1 MLEFTPVW
9 VPCYGTYA
17 YNMVLIYPQT
27 FCQSLLGAMLWHLPR
42 LCTTISY
49 TGQLYTHEGVSYL
62 RIPILAMTVAQVP
75 LPVLRPQLPPN
86 RRGIVYFT
94 TVANLSLA
102 N

>member
-1 MLEFTPVW
+1 MGANVIARTLITWLFLNPYVLANLCW
-9 VPCYGTYA
+9 APCYGTCPA
-17 YNMVLIYPQT
+17 STI
-27 FCQSLLGAMLWHLPR
+27 
-42 LCTTISY
+42 ISY

-62 RIPILAMTVAQVP
+62 RNPILAMTVAQVP

>member
-1 MLEFTPVW
+1 MRFSLANFCNLLP
-9 VPCYGTYA
+9 YGRHVMA
-17 YNMVLIYPQT
+17 LVR
-27 FCQSLLGAMLWHLPR
+27 LGA
-42 LCTTISY
+42 TISY

-62 RIPILAMTVAQVP
+62 RIPILAMTVDQVP